1 MRKIIGIF
9 ICMLVLLLAMPAV
22 SSTDNSDVEIDLFA
36 GTKHMWIGNGV
47 GFWVRN
53 NGDEFITA
61 TITCDMYYFQNSERI
76 SLNINVEP
84 NQYETGNFGIL
95 GGFKFITVSAQVGDI
110 IHYRSGISI
119 GQFII
124 FISNSPF

>member
-1 MRKIIGIF
+1 MSKIIGIF

-22 SSTDNSDVEIDLFA
+22 SSNDNSDVEIDLFA
-36 GTKHMWIGNGV
+36 GTKHLWIGNGV
-47 GFWVRN
+47 GFSVRN
-53 NGDEFITA
+53 NGDEPIIA
-61 TITCDMYYFQNSERI
+61 TITCDMYYFQNSESI
-76 SLNINVEP
+76 SLDINVEP
-84 NQYETGNFGIL
+84 NQYEIGNFGIL
-95 GGFKFITVSAQVGDI
+95 DGFKFITVSAQVGDI

>member
-9 ICMLVLLLAMPAV
+9 ICMLVLLLAMPVV
-22 SSTDNSDVEIDLFA
+22 SSSDNSDVEIDLFA
-36 GTKHMWIGNGV
+36 GTNHLWIGNGV

-53 NGDEFITA
+53 NGDEPITA
-61 TITCDMYYFQNSERI
+61 TITCDMYYFQNSESI
-76 SLNINVEP
+76 SLDINVEP
-84 NQYETGNFGIL
+84 NQDETGNFGIL

-110 IHYRSGISI
+110 IHYRSGISF

-124 FISNSPF
+124 FISSSPF

>member
-9 ICMLVLLLAMPAV
+9 ICMLMLLIAIPIV
-22 SSTDNSDVEIDLFA
+22 SSADNSDVEIDLFA
-36 GTKHMWIGNGV
+36 GTKHIWIGNGV
-47 GFWVRN
+47 GFSVRN
-53 NGDEFITA
+53 NGDEVETA
-61 TITCDMYYFQNSERI
+61 TITCDMYYFQNSESI
-76 SLNINVEP
+76 SLDITVEP
-84 NQYETGNFGIL
+84 NQYEIGNFGIL

-124 FISNSPF
+124 FISSNPF